1 MRTFQPRLGD
11 TECAIYAPEAGD
23 FPAAAFYE
31 DFPAGGLYGLDFE
44 TSALTDKRHWDP
56 AFHGRLVQFA
66 TEGYAWVLDLADPD
80 QHLAAVT
87 LLRDPLTWFASHS
100 SMDVLTAQMALGVD
114 ISTRNVDT
122 LVLAKM
128 ADPQAKKGGADLKT
142 VAARLGMPQLKL
154 AEEDLERTF
163 KIIWGAHVDAERA
176 RRKLAGEPVK
186 GLTKTFGPEARAY
199 AWNNIPVGNSHYLT
213 YAGMDAVAARR
224 LVPLLVAECQ
234 APAQLI
240 ATEMWL
246 AGAACRLQL
255 RGHRV
260 DVELARRLHRE
271 ASDATGVANARV
283 LALTGLNA
291 SQTVKMIGWM
301 SEHGAD
307 LDLLP
312 RTKTGGPSMAGDALA
327 GLLDHP
333 NLDEEGQ
340 AAVLALLEV
349 QRWADQLTKV
359 GGVLDAL
366 DDNGRTHSSLNTLEA
381 TTARMSS
388 SGPNMQNFSG
398 KLRQVYLPE
407 EGHVLI
413 SGDFSTVELR
423 VAAGLANEQI
433 MIDAIVRGDDLHQL
447 TADRLGLEGKN
458 ARQIGKRTNFLSAYG
473 GGGKAL
479 HEQTGVPLDEAYQVV
494 RAFWDAYPSLDAHN
508 YEMKQQTSAVY
519 TISRRRL
526 PVGTYEGQPK
536 TYANMNTEIQSSA
549 RDLLVDAWWRL
560 AVERGKDHWVWLP
573 IHDEL
578 VIQVPAEEA
587 PEAMALLREC
597 MTMVFMGV
605 PIDAEVE
612 ILVDP
617 QGVSRWA
624 KGE

>member
-1 MRTFQPRLGD
+1 MTSAIRYFTAPLGESD
-11 TECAIYAPEAGD
+11 AVIYAPEQGQFSSADFYAD
-23 FPAAAFYE
+23 FPS
-31 DFPAGGLYGLDFE
+31 GGLYGLDFE
-44 TSALTDKRHWDP
+44 TSALTDRRHWDP

-66 TEGYAWVLDLADPD
+66 TVGYAWVLDLSDPD
-80 QHLAAVT
+80 QWLAAKT
-87 LLRDPLTWFASHS
+87 LLADPLTWFASHS
-100 SMDVLTAQMALGVD
+100 SMDVLTSRRVMGVD
-114 ISTRNVDT
+114 ISYRNVDT

-128 ADPQAKKGGADLKT
+128 ADPQAKKGQADLKT
-142 VAARLGMPQLKL
+142 VAARLGMPQLKA

-176 RRKLAGEPVK
+176 RRKAAGQPVK
-186 GLTKTFGPEARAY
+186 GLTKSFGPEARAY
-199 AWNNIPVGNSHYLT
+199 AWNNVPTGNASYLT
-213 YAGMDAVAARR
+213 YAGLDAITARR

-234 APAQLI
+234 APAELI
-240 ATEMWL
+240 QMEMWL

-260 DVELARRLHRE
+260 DVELARELHRE
-271 ASDATGVANARV
+271 AADATGAANAKV

-291 SQTVKMIGWM
+291 SQNVKMLGWLA
-301 SEHGAD
+301 EHGAD

-312 RTKTGGPSMAGDALA
+312 RTKTDGPSMAGDGLA
-327 GLLDHP
+327 SLLDHP

-340 AAVLALLEV
+340 AAVLFLMEV

-359 GGVLDAL
+359 GGVLDAM
-366 DDNGRTHSSLNTLEA
+366 DDNGRTHTSLNTLEA

-388 SGPNMQNFSG
+388 SGPNQQNFSA
-398 KLRQVYLPE
+398 KLRQVYIPE

-433 MIDAIVRGDDLHQL
+433 MIDAILRGDDLHQL
-447 TADRLGLEGKN
+447 TADRLGVT
-458 ARQIGKRTNFLSAYG
+458 RPIGKRTNFLSAYG

-494 RAFWDAYPSLDAHN
+494 RAFWDAYPALDAHN
-508 YEMKQQTSAVY
+508 YELKQQTSAVY

-526 PVGTYEGQPK
+526 AVPTWEGSPK

-560 AVERGKDHWVWLP
+560 AVEHGKDQWVWMP

-578 VIQVPAEEA
+578 VIQVPVEQAQEA
-587 PEAMALLREC
+587 LDLLKEC

-605 PIDAEVE
+605 PIDCQVE
-612 ILVDP
+612 LLAGDD
-617 QGVSRWA
+617 GVSRWA
-624 KGE
+624 K